1 VRSGIVVFGE
11 SVELSPEKQRMQE
24 DNIHLNV
31 ADLVVSLTNEPGI
44 CITGHVP
51 SFLVDAPPQ
60 ASVNLHLDSGD
71 GRLKD
76 RHQVAV
82 SEHLGWKAFAT
93 ADRSSILVERIGGR
107 VKARFSAEAPCQ
119 LVDVFVS
126 NRRSAGSDEELLL
139 VEVLPLPVV
148 ALLSGHQGL
157 FLHSCAVALEQDGIL
172 FTGVSGSGKST
183 MAGLW
188 HRFGPPSSRVIDDEH
203 ILARQVDESAL
214 LYGAPWSRGPRA
226 ATFSRTPL
234 KAVFFLSHSRQNQ
247 CITLSPSEALAEFLS
262 QVFLPLWSRDQLEL
276 TLQTGA
282 ALLQGVPCY
291 QLPFFPDER
300 VVGFVQEVIGGR
312 D

>member
-1 VRSGIVVFGE
+1 M
-11 SVELSPEKQRMQE
+11 ELSPEKKRMQE
-24 DNIHLNV
+24 GNVHLNV
-31 ADLVVSLTNEPGI
+31 ADLVVSVTIEAGI
-44 CITGHVP
+44 GITGSVP

-60 ASVNLHLDSGD
+60 ASVNLHLDRGD
-71 GRLKD
+71 ARLKD
-76 RHQVAV
+76 RHEIAV
-82 SEHLGWKAFAT
+82 GEHLGWKAFAT
-93 ADRSSILVERIGGR
+93 ADNRSILVERIGGR
-107 VKARFSAEAPCQ
+107 IRARFTAEVPCRV
-119 LVDVFVS
+119 VDVFVS
-126 NRRSAGSDEELLL
+126 GPESTGSDDELLL

-157 FLHSCAVALEQDGIL
+157 FLHSCAVALDQDGIL

-188 HRFGPPSSRVIDDEH
+188 HRFGPSSSRVIDDEH

-234 KAVFFLSHSRQNQ
+234 KAVFFLSHGLKNQ
-247 CITLSPSEALAEFLS
+247 CIALSPSEALAEFLS

-282 ALLQGVPCY
+282 ALLQEVACY
-291 QLPFFPDER
+291 RLPFFPDER